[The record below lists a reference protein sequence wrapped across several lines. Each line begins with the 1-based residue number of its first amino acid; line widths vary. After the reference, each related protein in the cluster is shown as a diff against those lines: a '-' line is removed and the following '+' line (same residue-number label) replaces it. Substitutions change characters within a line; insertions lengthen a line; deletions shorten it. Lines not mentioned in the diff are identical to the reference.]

1 VQRPA
6 RRRGPDPGLSIR
18 AYGDNVRLY
27 RSVLSIAMEFA
38 RVNLQFRKVN
48 RDGEITLVRSHQA
61 LATLR
66 LPQPIR
72 GGHSILSAMDLKL
85 VTIMHLLLKGES
97 FWGLADRMK
106 VSGSPTKVNVY
117 NLGFV
122 RACKSRSTGVRT
134 RGLPRRHRRGPIEAR
149 NKREKCDYREKS
161 STPTSAWPL

>member
-1 VQRPA
+1 
-6 RRRGPDPGLSIR
+6 
-18 AYGDNVRLY
+18 
-27 RSVLSIAMEFA
+27 MEVA

-85 VTIMHLLLKGES
+85 VTMMHLLLKGES

-122 RACKSRSTGVRT
+122 RACKIGRDGYVGRRAAFISFYPQSVLEPAGLT
-134 RGLPRRHRRGPIEAR
+134 RVTLA
-149 NKREKCDYREKS
+149 
-161 STPTSAWPL
+161 